1 MRYRRRHV
9 YLEGEKKRLLGR
21 FFSAG
26 GYLAGDTFTAQAFSS
41 AVPDLGSRAL
51 MVSTLVGNAMLKA
64 FPTVEREISLQAV
77 ARASRAG

>member
-1 MRYRRRHV
+1 MPRSAVVSGHA
-9 YLEGEKKRLLGR
+9 
-21 FFSAG
+21 FSM
-26 GYLAGDTFTAQAFSS
+26 LTAQAFSS